1 MSKKYKYAIG
11 LDPGVNTGIAV
22 WDCEKKRFDL
32 IATLK
37 IHEAMNYINLID
49 NSYTFKVI
57 VEDARKAT
65 FGRNNEKDFHKAQGA
80 GSVKR
85 DCKIWE
91 DFLTDLGFDFEMKR
105 PRKSITKLSS
115 ESFKILT
122 KWEGRTSS
130 HSRDSALLVI
140 GM

>member
-1 MSKKYKYAIG
+1 MAKKYKYAIG
-11 LDPGVNTGIAV
+11 IDPGVNTGIAAWCCV
-22 WDCEKKRFDL
+22 MKKF
-32 IATLK
+32 ICIKTCK
-37 IHEAMNYINLID
+37 IHEAIKFIE
-49 NSYTFKVI
+49 TFNANEIKVI
-57 VEDARKAT
+57 IEDARKAT

-91 DFLTDLGFDFEMKR
+91 DFLMDLGIDFEMKR
-105 PRKSITKLSS
+105 PRKSITKLSG

-130 HSRDSALLVI
+130 HAKDAAMLVI